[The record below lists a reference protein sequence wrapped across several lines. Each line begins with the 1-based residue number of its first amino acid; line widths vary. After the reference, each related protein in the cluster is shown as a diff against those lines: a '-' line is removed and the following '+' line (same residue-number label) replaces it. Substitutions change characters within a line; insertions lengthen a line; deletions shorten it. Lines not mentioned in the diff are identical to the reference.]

1 LQLLAKHPVFR
12 KNESLHQFLDTK
24 ELPATITAKK
34 GWVQSLTH
42 AVEEVRLHG
51 RKDVDEFFGGQ
62 RSFVTESA
70 VRLKEAN
77 VALERMLRSQCAVST
92 AIGQMNSNLSL
103 TASSLSANDPIL
115 YRVLLKF
122 SEGIDTIKSSVESA
136 TQSDDLSLGVT
147 LNLYEKYTLKA
158 KVCTGLI
165 TFSTAI

>member
-1 LQLLAKHPVFR
+1 
-12 KNESLHQFLDTK
+12 
-24 ELPATITAKK
+24 
-34 GWVQSLTH
+34 
-42 AVEEVRLHG
+42 
-51 RKDVDEFFGGQ
+51 
-62 RSFVTESA
+62 
-70 VRLKEAN
+70 
-77 VALERMLRSQCAVST
+77 VST

-158 KVCTGLI
+158 KAMLHERSVYMNRMESTKKAAEKATPKKQEAAEKAKEEAQTKFDEVSSVAKREVC
-165 TFSTAI
+165 